1 MAKKY
6 YSGKKV
12 DKLKGDII
20 LTYGGRNIGKSYYRK
35 MEALKKAAESK
46 GEDGFGYL
54 RRRDKEIGT
63 TAPVEYF
70 ANMSEYI
77 MELTSGE
84 FNRVSYQPRHGKE
97 LYFSSNLGEKITY
110 SSYSIGRAFALF
122 NEEQYKSLE
131 FPYIGRTIFEEVFTR
146 TGYLLD
152 EPTRLLNLY
161 STIKREK
168 EYCPIYMIA
177 NTVSKVNPYIQDWS
191 LTNLTRQKQGTIEI
205 YKLYQGVFDDNGN
218 EKYYKIISE
227 YCAESENDSVSDK
240 ISKAFGRQKAIAT
253 GEWEAD
259 VFETKKLREIKY
271 SGNYNDIYNFVF
283 AYNDFKFLCHLIYDR
298 IYETPFIYV
307 ERKSTEIQTNTR
319 IISNQYYHSNFYS
332 KDFIPLCR
340 GDEVSFDLIKR
351 GKIIY
356 ADNLTGTEFN
366 TCLGSFR
373 K

>member
-6 YSGKKV
+6 YNGKKV
-12 DKLKGDII
+12 DKLHGDII

-35 MEALKKAAESK
+35 QECLKKAIESK
-46 GEDGFGYL
+46 GADGFGYL
-54 RRRDKEIGT
+54 RRREKEIGT

-70 ANMSEYI
+70 ANMEEYI
-77 MELTSGE
+77 LELTNGE

-97 LYFSSNLGEKITY
+97 LYLSSNLGERITY
-110 SSYSIGRAFALF
+110 SNYSIGRAFALY

-131 FPYIGRTIFEEVFTR
+131 FPNIQRIIFEEVFTR
-146 TGYLLD
+146 SGYLME

-191 LTNLTRQKQGTIEI
+191 MVNLARQKQGTIEI
-205 YKLYQGVFDDNGN
+205 YKLYRGVFDDNGD
-218 EKYYKIISE
+218 EMFYTIISE
-227 YCAESENDSVSDK
+227 YCSETENDNITDK

-253 GEWEAD
+253 GQWESD
-259 VFETKKLREIKY
+259 EYETIKLREIRF
-271 SGNYNDIYNFVF
+271 SGNFNICYDFVF
-283 AYNDFKFLCHLIYDR
+283 AYNDFKFLCHVVYDD
-298 IYETPFIYV
+298 IAESLFLYV
-307 ERKSTEIQTNTR
+307 ERKTSDLKPNTR
-319 IISNQYYHSNFYS
+319 IVSNRYNHSNLYT
-332 KDFIPLCR
+332 KDFTPLCK
-340 GDEVSFDLIKR
+340 GDEVAFNLIKW

-366 TCLGSFR
+366 TCLTNFR